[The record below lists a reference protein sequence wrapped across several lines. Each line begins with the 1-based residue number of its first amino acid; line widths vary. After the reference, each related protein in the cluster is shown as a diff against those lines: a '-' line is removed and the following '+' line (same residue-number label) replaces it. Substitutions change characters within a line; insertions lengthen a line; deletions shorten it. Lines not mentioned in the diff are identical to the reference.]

1 MKYHLH
7 SLRHFFASW
16 AIAQGF
22 SPKRLQALFGH
33 SSIQMTF
40 DTYGHLLPSLEG
52 DHAKFAAGE
61 LQIRTAGGRHKRDAS
76 HHPQYPTPPQEH
88 ECMNLQQV
96 QTAIGAIDEIAREDL
111 AAGRPVREAAGMIS
125 ELRRR
130 QVPLPTKNPLSWV
143 RGVRSTII
151 FNRQGPSAALTA
163 DDNPDVDASDV

>member
-1 MKYHLH
+1 
-7 SLRHFFASW
+7 
-16 AIAQGF
+16 
-22 SPKRLQALFGH
+22 
-33 SSIQMTF
+33 
-40 DTYGHLLPSLEG
+40 
-52 DHAKFAAGE
+52 
-61 LQIRTAGGRHKRDAS
+61 
-76 HHPQYPTPPQEH
+76 
-88 ECMNLQQV
+88 MNLQQV

-163 DDNPDVDASDV
+163 ADDPDVDAPDV

>member
-61 LQIRTAGGRHKRDAS
+61 LQIRGRR
-76 HHPQYPTPPQEH
+76 
-88 ECMNLQQV
+88 
-96 QTAIGAIDEIAREDL
+96 GAI
-111 AAGRPVREAAGMIS
+111 S
-125 ELRRR
+125 ERRR
-130 QVPLPTKNPLSWV
+130 TIPNAQPLH
-143 RGVRSTII
+143 RST
-151 FNRQGPSAALTA
+151 SA
-163 DDNPDVDASDV
+163 